1 MSRGVIYIARNDELT
16 PGNHFKV
23 GLSRYA
29 EPEERMKSLSQ
40 ETTNYVG
47 KVVCKGYVLVEEVE
61 SCERQ
66 IHASLEEY
74 RFQGSEYFDCPLLEI
89 VKTIRNIVGNM
100 IIEDWLEDPNE
111 RYVNMEY
118 YDIPKNY
125 TLPRMQFEE
134 LLDDLPNL
142 DFRSAA
148 KFIHT
153 NNYPTWISMGIPDA
167 DTLRVFYLLANKN
180 NGEEYNNL
188 MSVPVMRIPSMH
200 GNADDGSYMSTKE
213 EINLLSEIQNI
224 EMRDFFLLANGQR
237 EPFDGTQGDYQIAMG
252 NYYMSNVDNL
262 LMIIGLA
269 LHICGQDNNCL
280 AQYRICS
287 RELAGKFKCYLRH
300 ASDEKKAMLD
310 SEEFFKPSTLDRFVL
325 PMFKEHLGL

>member
-47 KVVCKGYVLVEEVE
+47 KVVCKGYVLVQEVE

-74 RFQGSEYFDCPLLEI
+74 RIQRSEYFDFPLLEI
-89 VKTIRNIVGNM
+89 VKTIRNIVGDM

-125 TLPRMQFEE
+125 ILPRMQFDE
-134 LLDDLPNL
+134 LTNNLSNL
-142 DFRSAA
+142 DFQKAA

-153 NNYPTWISMGIPDA
+153 NRHPTWISMGIPSE

-180 NGEEYNNL
+180 NGEEYNNPR
-188 MSVPVMRIPSMH
+188 SVPVLYHSRIK
-200 GNADDGSYMSTKE
+200 TIKIKE
-213 EINLLSEIQNI
+213 TINLLSEIQNI
-224 EMRDFFLLANGQR
+224 EMKNFFLLANGQR
-237 EPFDGTQGDYQIAMG
+237 ETTDTYQGSTADNYLG
-252 NYYMSNVDNL
+252 NVENL

-269 LHICGQDNNCL
+269 FHVMYYVEMDNNCQ
-280 AQYRICS
+280 AKYKICS
-287 RELAGKFKCYLRH
+287 RELANKFKSYLWR
-300 ASDEKKAMLD
+300 ASDEKKEMLD
-310 SEEFFKPSTLDRFVL
+310 RVEIFTPDTLDIL
-325 PMFKEHLGL
+325 IWPMFEEHLRL

>member
-1 MSRGVIYIARNDELT
+1 MSRGVIYIARNDELN
-16 PGNHFKV
+16 PENHFKV
-23 GLSRYA
+23 GLSGYA

-61 SCERQ
+61 NCERQ
-66 IHASLEEY
+66 IHASLEEH
-74 RFQGSEYFDCPLLEI
+74 RFQGSEYFDFTLYEI
-89 VKTIRNIVGNM
+89 VKTIRNTVGDM

-111 RYVNMEY
+111 RYINMEY

-134 LLDDLPNL
+134 LVDDLPNL

-153 NNYPTWISMGIPDA
+153 NYYPTWISMGIPDA

-188 MSVPVMRIPSMH
+188 MSVPVMRIH
-200 GNADDGSYMSTKE
+200 HLHANADDGSYMSTKE
-213 EINLLSEIQNI
+213 EINLLGEIQNI

-237 EPFDGTQGDYQIAMG
+237 EPFDGTQGDFPIAMG
-252 NYYMSNVDNL
+252 NSYMSNVANL

-269 LHICGQDNNCL
+269 LHICNRESL
-280 AQYRICS
+280 AQRRIFS
-287 RELAGKFKCYLRH
+287 RELADKFKSYLWR
-300 ASDEKKAMLD
+300 ASDEKKAQLDRVEFFTTWDLD
-310 SEEFFKPSTLDRFVL
+310 SIIE
-325 PMFKEHLGL
+325 PMFREHLR

>member
-1 MSRGVIYIARNDELT
+1 MSRGVIYIARNDELN

-23 GLSRYA
+23 GLSGYA
-29 EPEERMKSLSQ
+29 EPKERMKSLSQ

-74 RFQGSEYFDCPLLEI
+74 RIQRSEYFDFPLLEI
-89 VKTIRNIVGNM
+89 VKTIRNIVGDM

-125 TLPRMQFEE
+125 ILPRMQFDE
-134 LLDDLPNL
+134 LTNNLSNL
-142 DFRSAA
+142 DFQKAA

-153 NNYPTWISMGIPDA
+153 NRHPTWISMGIPSE

-237 EPFDGTQGDYQIAMG
+237 ETTDTYQGCTADSYLG
-252 NYYMSNVDNL
+252 NVENL

-269 LHICGQDNNCL
+269 FHVMYYVEMDNNCQ
-280 AQYRICS
+280 AKYKICS
-287 RELAGKFKCYLRH
+287 RELANKFKSYLWR
-300 ASDEKKAMLD
+300 ASDEKKEMLD
-310 SEEFFKPSTLDRFVL
+310 RVEIFTPDTLDIL
-325 PMFKEHLGL
+325 IWPMFEEHLRL